1 MDKYIKYIKIAAI
14 TIGSLFIL
22 ASLSFWLILP
32 NVVNLNP
39 YKEDVQKILSEQVGL
54 NLDFDNI
61 KLVTTPIFGI
71 GAKIDNLKLSFP
83 DNTEILNI
91 PSVKTRVA
99 LPSLLLL
106 TVKVSNCEIESPSIN
121 LNIDKNGNFKILNF
135 VEDYLNN
142 QEKSLETGELPEN
155 SNWFDPSWIR
165 IKIPAI
171 VITNYNLK
179 LNDLKTKHYLDLRGE
194 KAVLAYNGKRVKVKT
209 YSEFYSDND
218 KNITANIDIN
228 SFIPQPTE
236 YDREDDESI
245 RVEFPKINPVAL
257 YRDYNLKA
265 NIDTKLRISARK
277 DGTIVSRGYVNVED
291 ITYELAKLR
300 LPASYLRLK
309 TRGTNIFADTNLY
322 LAKNS
327 KINLLG
333 RFNYGHR
340 SSMDIALN
348 TDKIYFSDIV
358 LLCKSALD
366 NIRIK
371 NDLISLKGL
380 GYFQADTKIKT
391 NFKKLKSEG
400 NIFVKDGGILN
411 TRNRL
416 GFDKCNLN
424 INLDNSILTIND
436 SSLNVN
442 GAKINVDGSINEK
455 SVADIKI
462 KTDALKLPVL
472 YRAFAPNDI
481 KRAYNL
487 SDGTLAL
494 NMDINGKLKNV
505 MSFLKLNVNNIV
517 ITDRKSGMRI
527 TNKDFSVDLK
537 NSKKLLEGSIVDNNF
552 GIYIPQTR
560 SNITVPSAEV
570 LVDSYNII
578 VNGMDTNINNSSK
591 ITTNVIIKNYM
602 NKPQYCIKS
611 EGNLDTADLKQLMGQ
626 EAAAFVSGKGVL
638 PLNIDFDGN
647 NKKQTLFISL
657 TADNENYFTPVNIAK
672 ALGKETL
679 LQATVDFKQG
689 RTKIKNTG
697 FYIMPTQEQLEANPD
712 KKIPPET
719 VVSVEGTIAGDNI
732 NIIKINMPEEI
743 QGDLTAFRNSF
754 FKAKANILVFGKLAE
769 PRVRG
774 LFRISEL
781 SIPELYTRMDNL
793 LASFRGH
800 VLNVLTENLVMN
812 GSDLKID
819 TDISLVPANVINIH
833 KLIFSSNLLN
843 LDKLMV
849 VSDNLMKKIPQSP
862 QTSNTP
868 AADAHIPVAI
878 REGNI
883 DIRHL
888 STGNIVARNTYSDI
902 SMRDDV
908 FYLHGL
914 RTRVFDGNARGNIA
928 VNLINMGMDID
939 LKGDDINVDKALIQ
953 AANLKDTLS
962 GTAKFATNL
971 KLKGVTYEEQMK
983 TLNGNVEFE
992 IKKGQLG
999 PFGKLENFILAENI
1013 RESQF
1018 FQTALGGVI
1027 DSIATI
1033 DTTHFDTLSGII
1045 DLVDGVADI
1054 KTIASKGNT
1063 LCLNVFGNFD
1073 ILGNTIDT
1081 KVRTRLASKVSDML
1095 GPIAA
1100 VNPINLVKKTPGL
1113 NIAMAKAFTLF
1124 TEVVTPEE
1132 ISQIPDFEGDAKD
1145 ENATKFQI
1153 VIKGDV
1159 AKPLTLVKSFK
1170 WLSLQSDID
1179 KAKMFVDKLPTPKD
1193 PNKTLR

>member
-1 MDKYIKYIKIAAI
+1 MNKYIKIAAI
-14 TIGSLFIL
+14 TIGSLFVL

-32 NVVNLNP
+32 NVINLNP
-39 YKEDVQKILSEQVGL
+39 YKEEVQKIISEQVGL

-71 GAKIDNLKLSFP
+71 GAKIDNLKIAFP
-83 DNTEILNI
+83 DNTEILNV
-91 PSVKTRVA
+91 PSVKARVA

-121 LNIDKNGNFKILNF
+121 LNVEKNGNFNILNF

-142 QEKSLETGELPEN
+142 QEKVLETGTLPDNN
-155 SNWFDPSWIR
+155 SWFDPSWIR

-171 VITNYNLK
+171 VISNYNLK
-179 LNDLKTKHYLDLRGE
+179 INDLKTKHYLDLRGE
-194 KAVLAYNGKRVKVKT
+194 KLVLSYNGKRVKVKT
-209 YSEFYSDND
+209 YTELYSDTD
-218 KNITANIDIN
+218 KNITANVDIN
-228 SFIPQPTE
+228 SFIPQPTK
-236 YDREDDESI
+236 YDKEDDESI

-265 NIDTKLRISARK
+265 NIDTKLRISSRK
-277 DGTIVSRGYVNVED
+277 DGTIVSRGFVNVDD

-322 LAKNS
+322 VAKNS

-340 SSMDIALN
+340 HFMDIALN
-348 TDKIYFSDIV
+348 TDKIYFNDIV

-366 NIRIK
+366 NVRIK
-371 NDLISLKGL
+371 NDLRTLKGM
-380 GYFQADTKIKT
+380 GYFQADAKVKT
-391 NFKKLKSEG
+391 NFKKLKSDG
-400 NIFVKDGGILN
+400 NVIVKDGGIIN
-411 TRNRL
+411 THNRL

-424 INLDNSILTIND
+424 LNLDNNVLTIND

-442 GAKINVDGSINEK
+442 GAKINIAGNIDEK

-462 KTDALKLPVL
+462 KTDSIKLPAL

-481 KRAYNL
+481 KRAYSLVNG
-487 SDGTLAL
+487 SAKI

-505 MSFLKLNVNNIV
+505 MSFLKLNVDNIV
-517 ITDRKSGMRI
+517 ITDVKSGMRI
-527 TNKDFSVDLK
+527 TNKSLSTDLK
-537 NSKKLLEGSIVDNNF
+537 NGKKLLEGTIINNGF
-552 GIYIPQTR
+552 GIYIPQTK
-560 SNITVPSAEV
+560 SSISIPTAEVTVDSNNITLTE
-570 LVDSYNII
+570 
-578 VNGMDTNINNSSK
+578 MDTNINSASK
-591 ITTNVIIKNYM
+591 ITTNVIIKDYM
-602 NKPQYCIKS
+602 NSPKYCIKT
-611 EGNLDTADLKQLMGQ
+611 EGNLDTTDLKQLIGK
-626 EAAAFVSGKGVL
+626 EGAAFVDGKGAL

-647 NKKQTLFISL
+647 NKKQTLYL
-657 TADNENYFTPVNIAK
+657 TLSADSENYLTPVNISK
-672 ALGKETL
+672 AVNKETL

-689 RTKIKNTG
+689 RLKIKDTG

-712 KKIPPET
+712 KNIPPET

-732 NIIKINMPEEI
+732 NIIKVKMPEEI
-743 QGDLTAFRNSF
+743 QGNLTAFKNSF
-754 FKAKANILVFGKLAE
+754 FKAKSNLLIFGKLSE
-769 PRVRG
+769 PRMRG

-781 SIPELYTRMDNL
+781 SIPELYTKMDNL
-793 LASFRGH
+793 LMSFRGH
-800 VLNVLTENLVMN
+800 TLNVSTENLVMN

-819 TDISLVPANVINIH
+819 TDVSLIPASVTNIH
-833 KLIFSSNLLN
+833 RLVFNSNNLN

-862 QTSNTP
+862 QTSNAP

-878 REGNI
+878 RGGNI

-888 STGNIVARNTYSDI
+888 KTGNIIARNTYSAI

-914 RTRVFDGNARGNIA
+914 RTAVFDGHTRGNIA

-939 LKGDDINVDKALIQ
+939 LKGEDINVDKALIQ

-962 GTAKFATNL
+962 GTAKFATHL
-971 KLKGVTYEEQMK
+971 KLMGATYEEQMK

-992 IKKGQLG
+992 IKQGQLG

-1073 ILGNTIDT
+1073 ILANTIDT
-1081 KVRTRLASKVSDML
+1081 KVRTRLASNVSDML

-1124 TEVVTPEE
+1124 TEVVTQEE
-1132 ISQIPDFEGDAKD
+1132 INAIPDFEGNAKD

-1153 VIKGDV
+1153 VIRGDV

-1179 KAKMFVDKLPTPKD
+1179 QAKMFVDKLPTPKD
-1193 PNKTLR
+1193 PNKTLK